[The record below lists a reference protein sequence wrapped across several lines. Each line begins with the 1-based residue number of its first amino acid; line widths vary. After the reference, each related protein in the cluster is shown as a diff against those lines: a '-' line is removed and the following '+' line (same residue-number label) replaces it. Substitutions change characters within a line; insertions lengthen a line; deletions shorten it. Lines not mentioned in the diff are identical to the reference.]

1 MSIVYV
7 LRNIQYAR
15 KEQREKK
22 KSEKGGWSVDIPKA
36 ISKLVLF

>member
-1 MSIVYV
+1 MIIVQV

-15 KEQREKK
+15 EEQREK
-22 KSEKGGWSVDIPKA
+22 KSEKGGWSVDSPKA